1 MMLKREGENREDKD
15 KSSLWDMSKKKF
27 ESPFS
32 KSNKSIAASNNSNK
46 RFLLLEFFNKKIIE
60 DMNKEWGRQ
69 LSDSIQECSRIISE
83 RGGERISGVA
93 NYVVFSSQAIDIYQE
108 AINAEII
115 EQENENDENN
125 QL

>member
-1 MMLKREGENREDKD
+1 MLKREGENREDKD

-60 DMNKEWGRQ
+60 DMNKEWESQ
-69 LSDSIQECSRIISE
+69 LSDSIQECSRIISK
-83 RGGERISGVA
+83 RGGEGIGGVA
-93 NYVVFSSQAIDIYQE
+93 NYVIFSSQDMDIYQE

-115 EQENENDENN
+115 EQDNENDENN

>member
-60 DMNKEWGRQ
+60 DMNKEWESQ
-69 LSDSIQECSRIISE
+69 LSDSIQECSRIISK
-83 RGGERISGVA
+83 RGGEGIGGVA
-93 NYVVFSSQAIDIYQE
+93 NYVIFSSQDMDIYQE

-115 EQENENDENN
+115 EQDNENDENN